1 MNIGRGGWQHHRHRR
16 CQSSV
21 PIIRGLRI
29 VVRVAGAMTTD
40 QSSEGLRPRRCCD
53 PTCNAMFA
61 VCRSCD
67 RGQRYCSDACKKRMR
82 RRQLAAAGRRYQ
94 ATAAGK
100 QAHCCRQRAYR
111 QRRSLACVTH
121 QGPVSITTPR
131 PSAGGCL
138 TQCAVCGQPSRW
150 INPFYW
156 LPVRRRGP
164 RRGHRSA
171 RVQIST
177 FSRDG

>member
-1 MNIGRGGWQHHRHRR
+1 M
-16 CQSSV
+16 
-21 PIIRGLRI
+21 
-29 VVRVAGAMTTD
+29 VRVAGAMTTD

-94 ATAAGK
+94 ATGAGK

-111 QRRSLACVTH
+111 QRRSQERVTH

-131 PSAGGCL
+131 PSSGGCF

-150 INPFYW
+150 INPFHW
-156 LPVRRRGP
+156 LPVRRRRP

-177 FSRDG
+177 FSRDR